1 MVYLIPAH
9 KKYLNDYFQG
19 YDGSSCSRGEL
30 YNADPVTGDARF
42 CGTTASMC
50 GVEKAGFEGDDAAM
64 ERAIQSMYL
73 HRKQTLSPFCE
84 SVQVFLILE
93 KFSLPPYPHF

>member
-1 MVYLIPAH
+1 MILAGAWTIRHLRWKAWRSVPH

-19 YDGSSCSRGEL
+19 YAGDSDSRGEL

-50 GVEKAGFEGDDAAM
+50 GVEKAGFEQDD
-64 ERAIQSMYL
+64 RCDGCVRSGRI
-73 HRKQTLSPFCE
+73 
-84 SVQVFLILE
+84 
-93 KFSLPPYPHF
+93 